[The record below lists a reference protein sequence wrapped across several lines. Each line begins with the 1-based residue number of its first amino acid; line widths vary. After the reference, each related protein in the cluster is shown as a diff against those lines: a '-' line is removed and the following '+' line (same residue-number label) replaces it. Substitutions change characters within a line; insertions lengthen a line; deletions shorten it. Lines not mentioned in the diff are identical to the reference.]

1 MSPVAERSLPDARIL
16 VLDDEDAQR
25 RTIRH
30 QLAELGGFVD
40 FGDPREAI
48 AYLRLNEVDAVVVD
62 IRMPRLP
69 VDGLWFL
76 GQLREFDKE
85 LGVVLRTGDED
96 VAIAQ
101 AGLEARAI
109 QRVIKGEPT
118 SRVRLR
124 TAVQTAIEETRS
136 RRRAVAVAAEAE
148 RTRGELLIALGRM
161 DDEISVAEMCRG
173 FVQGLTNHVTAVAGY
188 SELFVD
194 HAGAAG
200 DPALAELAGKNRV
213 AASRLSAQVTE
224 FLSNPYL
231 EGTVTPLA
239 VAGANAFVEALH
251 QIFRNHALFGAGKRT
266 FSARGALPDA
276 LFVANPTRTLTALR
290 HLVEYCALRGK
301 PAGTVALTVTVCAN
315 GGALLAASKNALV
328 INGRSASTR
337 PNVVFV
343 IQAELGNQPLEN
355 IRRDLRQCSSDPRIG
370 NLLMVGAAIIDDHL
384 ALGVSHSAK
393 GLTTFQLYI
402 PTNAAFQ

>member
-1 MSPVAERSLPDARIL
+1 MSAAAERSIAARIL
-16 VLDDEDAQR
+16 VLDDEDTQR
-25 RTIRH
+25 RTIHH

-62 IRMPRLP
+62 IRMPKLP

-76 GQLREFDKE
+76 AQLREFDKD
-85 LGVVLRTGDED
+85 LGVVLRTGDAD
-96 VAIAQ
+96 VSIAQ
-101 AGLEARAI
+101 AGIEARAI
-109 QRVIKGEPT
+109 QRVIKGEPNA
-118 SRVRLR
+118 RMRLR
-124 TAVQTAIEETRS
+124 AAVQTAVEETRT
-136 RRRAVAVAAEAE
+136 RRREVAAVAEAE
-148 RTRGELLIALGRM
+148 RTRGELLIALGRL

-173 FVQGLTNHVTAVAGY
+173 FVQGLTNHVTALAGY
-188 SELFVD
+188 SELFVE
-194 HAGAAG
+194 HASATR
-200 DPALAELAGKNRV
+200 DTALAELAAKNRV
-213 AASRLSAQVTE
+213 AASRLSGQVTE
-224 FLSNPYL
+224 FLGNPYL
-231 EGTVTPLA
+231 EGTLNPLA
-239 VAGANAFVEALH
+239 VAGANACVEALQ
-251 QIFRNHALFGAGKRT
+251 QIFRNHSLFGAGKRA
-266 FSARGALPDA
+266 FNARGALPDA

-290 HLVEYCALRGK
+290 HLVEYCALRVK
-301 PAGTVALTVTVCAN
+301 PGGVVGLNVTVCAN

-343 IQAELGNQPLEN
+343 VQTELGSPPLEV
-355 IRRDLRQCSSDPRIG
+355 IRRELRQCSSDPRVG
-370 NLLMVGAAIIDDHL
+370 NLLMVGAAIIDDHM